1 MSASINPL
9 IYVLVF
15 ISVVIFVQTTAGLMF
30 QASDQSKSINR
41 RLKML
46 SSGVSADRVYASLMR
61 KTYQAIPKGH
71 PISALLAWLNR
82 SLAQAGLNIAPER
95 LILIIGAVA
104 LALWVTAIGF
114 SNTGFRF
121 QTLGTLLTSISGA
134 ILLAGIGVGFWIHSK
149 RLARI
154 RKLDEQLPL
163 ALDIVT
169 RAVRAGHPAI
179 AAVRLASEELS
190 DPIGSELGLVVDET
204 NYGSDFREA
213 LLNMGRRTGSA
224 DIHFFAVSVSVQAET
239 GGNLAEILQGLASV
253 MRGRQT
259 LGKRVKALASEGQAS
274 AVILSVLPV
283 GVVGFQFMSNPTYYS
298 DKFSDPIFWPTVAA
312 TLSLYA
318 IGWVMVNRIINF
330 KY

>member
-1 MSASINPL
+1 MSPPTNPL

-15 ISVVIFVQTTAGLMF
+15 ISVVIFVQTTASLVF

-46 SSGVSADRVYASLMR
+46 SSGISADKVYASLMR
-61 KTYQAIPKGH
+61 KTYQAVPKGH
-71 PISALLAWLNR
+71 PIRAFLAWLNS
-82 SLAQAGLNIAPER
+82 SLAQAGLNISPER
-95 LILIIGAVA
+95 LILIIGSVA
-104 LALWVTAIGF
+104 LALWVISISL

-121 QTLGTLLTSISGA
+121 QTFSTMLISIAGA
-134 ILLAGIGVGFWIHSK
+134 ILLAVIGVGFWIQSK

-204 NYGSDFREA
+204 NYGAEFREA

-224 DIHFFAVSVSVQAET
+224 DVHFFAVSVSVQSET

-274 AVILSVLPV
+274 AVILSILPV
-283 GVVGFQFMSNPTYYS
+283 GVVAFQFMSHPTYYS
-298 DKFSDPIFWPTVAA
+298 DKFDDPIFWPTVAA
-312 TLSLYA
+312 TLGLYA
-318 IGWVMVNRIINF
+318 IGWVIVNRIINF